1 MEPGESVEGLVMA
14 TGADSILFMDFIKLL
29 DQEPLRSGLPEV
41 AKGEVPQPYLSCFR
55 LKAADSSSHP
65 TDS

>member
-41 AKGEVPQPYLSCFR
+41 AKGEVPPTLPVMLSTQGC
-55 LKAADSSSHP
+55 
-65 TDS
+65 